1 MKKQNFLAFTLVEL
15 IVVITILAILSTV
28 AFISYSWYGST
39 SRDSVRLTD
48 LANIEK
54 SFELLKIAWKDF
66 PMPTNKIDISS
77 SGTVFQY
84 QGELSS
90 SILEWSLWI
99 YDGWFDPQT
108 KQPYIYSTNTARN
121 KFQVLS
127 FLENKN
133 EFVKINNHNIYAN
146 NVDKFPQTRWDTLGI
161 LLDEITFEPIQKII
175 SDTQI
180 DISTTTQNFWVIM
193 NKQIETGDK
202 TLLAKIVNLNK
213 YGFAKSCKELLD
225 ENSDLQDNDGI
236 YTLSYNKTEIYD
248 VYCDMTTDWWGW
260 TSIISIADNTHF
272 TFKATSPSS
281 VVWSAAT
288 TDEQKNLYLNKV
300 EELNNSIFNF
310 TTLGNIW
317 TIFSKDTIL
326 NSYNYVGWNEIMFAD
341 ENNQFL
347 TYDFTAKSLSDYYI
361 WVKYNEDNQ
370 VLPVKKTNISTDV
383 NNRWDLSLQMIW
395 EDWDSAMYNI
405 YHWSGIWPYFNA
417 ANNGN
422 VDFDDAGYSVF
433 YKKLGWKLNPIVSD
447 YVIWYVR

>member
-1 MKKQNFLAFTLVEL
+1 MKKQNFWAFTLVEL
-15 IVVITILAILSTV
+15 IVVITVLAILSSI
-28 AFISYSWYGST
+28 AFVSYSGYGST
-39 SRDSVRLTD
+39 SRDSVRMTD
-48 LANIEK
+48 LTNIDK
-54 SFELLKIAWKDF
+54 WFELLKIAWKDF
-66 PMPTNKIDISS
+66 PLPANKIDISS
-77 SGTVFQY
+77 SGTIFQY
-84 QGELSS
+84 QWELSAG
-90 SILEWSLWI
+90 ILEWSLWI

-108 KQPYIYSTNTARN
+108 KQPYTYSVNTARN

-127 FLENKN
+127 FLENKDTFAQLN
-133 EFVKINNHNIYAN
+133 IQKTYSNNTQ
-146 NVDKFPQTRWDTLGI
+146 KFPETRWDSLGI
-161 LLDEITFEPIQKII
+161 ILDETTFEPIQNTTE
-175 SDTQI
+175 DAQI
-180 DISTTTQNFWVIM
+180 DISQTTQNFWVIM

-202 TLLAKIVNLNK
+202 KVLAKVVNLNK

-225 ENSDLQDNDGI
+225 KNSDLQDKDGI

-248 VYCDMTTDWWGW
+248 VYCDMTTDGWGW
-260 TSIISIADNTHF
+260 TSVISIADKSHF

-281 VVWSAAT
+281 VVWWHAT
-288 TDEQKNLYLNKV
+288 TDEQKKQYMEKV
-300 EELNNSIFNF
+300 QELNNSIFNF
-310 TTLGNIW
+310 TTLGNIS

-395 EDWDSAMYNI
+395 EDWDSSMYYI
-405 YHWSGIWPYFNA
+405 YHGSAIWPYFNA
-417 ANNGN
+417 SNNGN

-433 YKKLGWKLNPIVSD
+433 YKKLGGKLNPIVSD

>member
-15 IVVITILAILSTV
+15 IVVITVLAILSTV
-28 AFISYSWYGST
+28 AFVSYSWYGST
-39 SRDSVRLTD
+39 SRDSVRLSD
-48 LANIEK
+48 LANIDK
-54 SFELLKIAWKDF
+54 WFELLKIGGKDF
-66 PMPTNKIDISS
+66 PMPANKIDISS

-84 QGELSS
+84 QWELSAG
-90 SILEWSLWI
+90 ILEWSLWI
-99 YDGWFDPQT
+99 YDGGFDPQT
-108 KQPYIYSTNTARN
+108 KQAYTYSVNLARN

-127 FLENKN
+127 FLENQDVFAN
-133 EFVKINNHNIYAN
+133 MNNSKTYAN
-146 NVDKFPQTRWDTLGI
+146 NADKFPQTRWDALGI
-161 LLDEITFEPIQKII
+161 ILDETTLEPIQNTIE
-175 SDTQI
+175 DAQI
-180 DISTTTQNFWVIM
+180 DISQTTQNFWVIM
-193 NKQIETGDK
+193 NQEIETGDK
-202 TLLAKIVNLNK
+202 TVLSKVVNLNK

-225 ENSDLQDNDGI
+225 KNSDLQDKDGI

-248 VYCDMTTDWWGW
+248 VHCDMTTDGWGW
-260 TSIISIADNTHF
+260 TSVISIVDKSHF

-281 VVWSAAT
+281 VVWGHAT
-288 TDEQKNLYLNKV
+288 TEEQKKQYMDKV

-310 TTLGNIW
+310 RTLGNIS

-341 ENNQFL
+341 ENNQYL
-347 TYDFTAKSLSDYYI
+347 TYDFSSKSLADYYI

-395 EDWDSAMYNI
+395 EDWDSSMFYI
-405 YHWSGIWPYFNA
+405 YHGSAIWPYFNA
-417 ANNGN
+417 SNNGN